1 MTFRLRR
8 ALSPIPSV
16 LLSGMPAS
24 VAARKA
30 VVAGIL
36 LPALT
41 LTGCGYF
48 DSRTAHRAQLSLIGM
63 SSSDVQ
69 GCIGVPD
76 KVKKLEDGTE
86 VYEYSRTLNIPA
98 TNDSTFI
105 PLQSMVNIVET
116 TLGGAGKTC
125 IADIRVANG
134 EVVDLHYSGDND
146 EILGADGVCSVITR
160 GCVRRPMPDMQKV
173 SNSPLGPVSG
183 FRQPQIK
190 GQTIL
195 HASTM
200 MNAQGAAAQAT
211 GVNTGTA
218 VTGGVPQA
226 TVAGSNTGASG
237 TVSTGTSLGNAAAGG
252 ANQAA
257 VQNAGAANPVTI
269 PGTLAAQPAT
279 VSH

>member
-8 ALSPIPSV
+8 AQ
-16 LLSGMPAS
+16 PAFAPTLFS
-24 VAARKA
+24 ALCAA
-30 VVAGIL
+30 VVSRKTLTAGLL
-36 LPALT
+36 LPALG

-69 GCIGVPD
+69 GCVGVPD

-86 VYEYSRTLNIPA
+86 VLEYSRTLNIPA

-125 IADIRVANG
+125 IADIRIANG

-190 GQTIL
+190 RQTLL
-195 HASTM
+195 HASAMT
-200 MNAQGAAAQAT
+200 NAQGAAMADGVTTGAATAAPTQA
-211 GVNTGTA
+211 V
-218 VTGGVPQA
+218 VPQSA
-226 TVAGSNTGASG
+226 PSV
-237 TVSTGTSLGNAAAGG
+237 TS
-252 ANQAA
+252 
-257 VQNAGAANPVTI
+257 VTI
-269 PGTLAAQPAT
+269 PGTLAARPAT
-279 VSH
+279 ATTP